1 MKRVS
6 YKRDAEARGSDV
18 IMKAGVR
25 VMAYMTKELG
35 QP

>member
-6 YKRDAEARGSDV
+6 YKRDAEARGGAV
-18 IMKAGVR
+18 VMKAGVR